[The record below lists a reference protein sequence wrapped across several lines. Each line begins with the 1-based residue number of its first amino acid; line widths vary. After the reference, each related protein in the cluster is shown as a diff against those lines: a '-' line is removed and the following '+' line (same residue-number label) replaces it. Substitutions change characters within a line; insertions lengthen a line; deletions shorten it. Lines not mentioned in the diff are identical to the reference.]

1 MMNYDEISQYLPH
14 RYPFMLIDRV
24 TEMEVGERIVG
35 LKNVTINEPHFTGHF
50 PEAPIMPGVLML
62 EAMAQLAGILGLET
76 MADARTDRTSYV
88 LAGSDGVRFKRPVIP
103 GDQLVIEAVIISRRS
118 KLWKFACK
126 ATVDGELACKA
137 EILCAEREM

>member
-1 MMNYDEISQYLPH
+1 MMNYDKISQYLPH

-24 TEMEVGERIVG
+24 TELDVGNKIVG

-62 EAMAQLAGILGLET
+62 EAMAQLSGILGLET
-76 MADARTDRTSYV
+76 MGADRTDKSSYV
-88 LAGSDGVRFKRPVIP
+88 LAGSDKVRFKRPVIP
-103 GDQLVIEAVIISRRS
+103 GDQLIIEAVVISRRS
-118 KLWKFACK
+118 KLWKFECK
-126 ATVDGELACKA
+126 ATVDGELACRA